1 MFFGFCG
8 GGRGW
13 WYKEFKTFILDDG
26 VMRKSDVPNHFL
38 FYSFL
43 RLLRAYMPMRAK
55 WEVHRLSW
63 YLIEGAV
70 WGATPPPPPPPP
82 STQNLFL
89 LLVLLPASPLSV
101 STLNR
106 QLPEYRS
113 LSISELLQ
121 PIPIISKL
129 TWFVICSVL
138 TR

>member
-1 MFFGFCG
+1 MKG
-8 GGRGW
+8 
-13 WYKEFKTFILDDG
+13 YNEFKTFLDDG
-26 VMRKSDVPNHFL
+26 GGGGLSGIPTSLISIFESYNFL
-38 FYSFL
+38 FHSFL
-43 RLLRAYMPMRAK
+43 RLLRAYMPMRVK
-55 WEVHRLSW
+55 REIHRLSG

-70 WGATPPPPPPPP
+70 WGSP

-89 LLVLLPASPLSV
+89 FLFLLPSSPLSA

-129 TWFVICSVL
+129 TRFVICSVL
-138 TR
+138 AR